1 VNIIFSRHA
10 KRRAALYKISESVIT
25 DILAAV
31 HFMPGEHLIIKELDG
46 FDYPLKI
53 VISVENDDVTVI
65 TTYPFKKGW
74 KK

>member
-1 VNIIFSRHA
+1 
-10 KRRAALYKISESVIT
+10 
-25 DILAAV
+25 
-31 HFMPGEHLIIKELDG
+31 MPGEHLIIKELDG

>member
-1 VNIIFSRHA
+1 MKVIFSRHA
-10 KRRAALYKISESVIT
+10 KRRAMLYNIPESVIT
-25 DILAAV
+25 DILSAV
-31 HFMPGEHLIIKELDG
+31 HFMPGEHLIIRELDG

-65 TTYPFKKGW
+65 TTYPLKKGW